1 MPCLEGLR
9 FDLGKS
15 LPNLVNIRDLAL
27 HRGPGRLEHGR
38 LVLVLLLHKLQSQST
53 QETSDHQHRHHY
65 TSNTVNDNLL
75 TAVKNENALPD
86 QGHKSDKWGLECG
99 VLRKSHCP
107 YGN

>member
-27 HRGPGRLEHGR
+27 QHGPGRLENAR
-38 LVLVLLLHKLQSQST
+38 LVLVLLLYKLQSQST

-65 TSNTVNDNLL
+65 TSNTVNDNPL
-75 TAVKNENALPD
+75 TAVKNENALQSIARSGP
-86 QGHKSDKWGLECG
+86 QF
-99 VLRKSHCP
+99 R
-107 YGN
+107 